1 MTMAMCILS
10 HFEPLSILKF
20 RAALELIQI
29 INTLYHEILIRVG
42 NIIHD
47 LLSIGS
53 ILPDNDID
61 FELEI
66 SDKLESESTPFRA
79 YRHAANKS
87 FVVSNKNL
95 LGLDPGQDQKTKY
108 ILFDENCEEFPFPIF
123 FFKPKFGY
131 NFSR

>member
-1 MTMAMCILS
+1 MY
-10 HFEPLSILKF
+10 FEPFRPQKF

-66 SDKLESESTPFRA
+66 SDKLESASTPFSA

-87 FVVSNKNL
+87 LVDKNKNL

-108 ILFDENCEEFPFPIF
+108 ILFDENCEEFAFPNF
-123 FFKPKFGY
+123 FFQTKV
-131 NFSR
+131 RV